1 LDSSA
6 IWSLGFG
13 YFDPSTSVG
22 GLSQLFAVGHGGS
35 VNGLCVFQV
44 GSSSSA
50 VVDSA

>member
-35 VNGLCVFQV
+35 AGLCVFQV

-50 VVDSA
+50 VVDGA